1 MRLMRWPVMAVGVIF
16 ALVAAAVAE
25 PLVTGGGA
33 AGMMARMTLAG
44 SKYTDVFGKPVTLGS
59 NSGGDSAAMV
69 FVFLNTEC
77 PISNGI
83 MPELNRLSKIAGAEH
98 LAFYGVLSDPAV
110 TRAAGEKHSQDYK
123 IAFPMIFDA
132 SGTLAGRAE
141 PAATPEAFVV
151 DTRGRVLYHG
161 RVNDAYIDV
170 GKPREKATA
179 NDLQDVMAAAAAGKS
194 PAVSYIAPVGCI
206 FESWKHKDAAAKVSW
221 SRDIAPLVYANCSAC
236 HHDGEVA
243 PFSLMSYQDAA
254 KRAEMLAAVT
264 QSKQMPPWKADDVW
278 GSFHDERRL
287 TSEQIDLLQAWA
299 DAGAPEGEKADAPP
313 APVYT
318 DGWKLGTPDVVVKMV
333 KPFHVPAQGRDIF
346 AYSVVPLNIPDGKY
360 VVGFEYRPGNRRVVH
375 HMIAFLDS
383 TGAAK
388 KLANEKGDGATYL
401 SFGGPGFTPTGGIGG
416 WAPGASPRF
425 LPDGSGHPLKK
436 GSDLVMNIHFHPTG
450 KEETEQGELALYF
463 TKKPVSQVVISFPLR
478 NRNIDIPPGDA
489 DYVRTATI
497 TAPLDLTLQ
506 GITPHMHTLGREM
519 KVTATFPDG
528 RRQELINVTD
538 WDWNWQ
544 DQYQFAAPIKLPR
557 GTKVDLWARYDNSP
571 SNARNPQASP
581 KRVTY
586 GEQTSNEMCIAFLQ
600 LTVDGLRAP
609 ALEGGA
615 GAGRDGPIRELLR
628 GMLDR

>member
-1 MRLMRWPVMAVGVIF
+1 MRLMWWPLMAVGAIF
-16 ALVAAAVAE
+16 ALA
-25 PLVTGGGA
+25 A
-33 AGMMARMTLAG
+33 AGMGEPLAEAPGVMARMTLAG
-44 SKYTDVFGKPVTLGS
+44 SKYTEVSGDPVTLGS
-59 NSGGDSAAMV
+59 APGGDAAAMV

-83 MPELNRLSKIAGAEH
+83 MPELNRLSKIASAEH

-110 TRAAGEKHSQDYK
+110 TRAAGQKHSLDYK
-123 IAFPMIFDA
+123 IAFPVIFDA
-132 SGTLAGRAE
+132 SGTLARALE
-141 PAATPEAFVV
+141 PAVTPEAFIV
-151 DTRGRVLYHG
+151 DARGRVLYHG

-170 GKPREKATA
+170 GKPREKTTA
-179 NDLQDVMAAAAAGKS
+179 NDLQDAMAAVAAGKA
-194 PAVSYIAPVGCI
+194 PAVGATTPVGCI
-206 FESWKHKDAAAKVSW
+206 FEAWKHKDAAAKVTW
-221 SRDIAPLVYANCSAC
+221 SRDVAPLLYANCTAC
-236 HHDGEVA
+236 HHAGEVA

-264 QSKQMPPWKADDVW
+264 ESKQMPPWKVDDAW

-287 TSEQIDLLQAWA
+287 TSEQIDLLRAWA
-299 DAGAPEGEKADAPP
+299 DAGAPEGDKADAPP
-313 APVYT
+313 APKYT
-318 DGWKLGTPDVVVKMV
+318 DGWKLGTPDLVVKMV
-333 KPFHVPAQGRDIF
+333 KPFHVPAEGRDIF

-375 HMIAFLDS
+375 HMIAFLDN
-383 TGAAK
+383 TGAAQ
-388 KLANEKGDGATYL
+388 KLATEKGDGATYL

-425 LPDGSGHPLKK
+425 LPEGSGHPLKK
-436 GSDLVMNIHFHPTG
+436 GSDLVLNIHYHPTG
-450 KEETEQGELALYF
+450 KEEMDQGELALYF
-463 TKKPVSQVVISFPLR
+463 AKKPVSQVVISFPLR

-489 DYVRTATI
+489 AYVRTASI
-497 TAPLDLTLQ
+497 TAPLDLTVQ

-528 RRQELINVTD
+528 RKQDLINVTD

-544 DQYQFAAPIKLPR
+544 DQYQYTTPIKLPR

-571 SNARNPQASP
+571 GNPRSPQVSP

-586 GEQTSNEMCIAFLQ
+586 GEQTSNEMCLAFLQ

-609 ALEGGA
+609 ELGGA
-615 GAGRDGPIRELLR
+615 PAAGGSRGEAVRQLLR
-628 GMLDR
+628 DMLDR